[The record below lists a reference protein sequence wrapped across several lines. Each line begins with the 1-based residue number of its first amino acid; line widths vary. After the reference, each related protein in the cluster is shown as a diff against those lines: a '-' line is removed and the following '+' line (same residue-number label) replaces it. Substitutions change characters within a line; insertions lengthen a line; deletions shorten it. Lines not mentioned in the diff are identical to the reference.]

1 MAVGL
6 DPIMWY
12 DVPTLLNF
20 SYSRWTVDDPGPRQ
34 VLARRLRA
42 LREERWPGRKVNQ
55 DQLAAALSGTGKS
68 VSVPLVSS
76 WESRTNP
83 QVPPTS
89 RIQDIATFYAT
100 PRSFDGKI
108 GRLLSPSELS
118 APEQAAREALL
129 QELTRLRSEAL
140 VSPVRSSEPA
150 TNMDRTPPG
159 APSVSAWPYRFG
171 VGDRITIVCG
181 RVPED
186 MRQEMPYTDPLD
198 PDFIES
204 YRYADLDAL
213 IELWGHLR
221 AANPDSPAQYRTAD
235 QLRRDDYTGHL
246 VSLGGVDWNVA
257 TSSVL
262 ARLQLPVTQVN
273 EWEKKEGAYF
283 EVTEDDGRKVPHRPV
298 LKESGGRKILRE
310 DVALFARA
318 VNPYNR
324 ERFVTICNG
333 MYGRGVYGAVR
344 ALTDER
350 FRDRNREYIKAQFAD
365 SEAFC
370 LLIRVTVENTLTL
383 TPDWTL
389 PETRLFE
396 WSR

>member
-1 MAVGL
+1 MIRYAVSTKLQLNRGEPVDGP
-6 DPIMWY
+6 DP
-12 DVPTLLNF
+12 
-20 SYSRWTVDDPGPRQ
+20 RH

-42 LREERWPGRKVNQ
+42 LREERWPGRKVHQ
-55 DQLAAALSGTGKS
+55 AQLAEALSAAGKS

-83 QVPPTS
+83 QVPPAS
-89 RIQDIATFYAT
+89 RIQDIATFFAS
-100 PRSFDGKI
+100 PRSFDGKTS
-108 GRLLSPSELS
+108 RLLSPSELS
-118 APEQAAREALL
+118 APEQAARQELL
-129 QELTRLRSEAL
+129 LELTRLRSEAL
-140 VSPVRSSEPA
+140 EALDRSSDSTTISDGTRAIAQRFNAE
-150 TNMDRTPPG
+150 
-159 APSVSAWPYRFG
+159 PYRFRADDL
-171 VGDRITIVCG
+171 VTIVCG
-181 RVPED
+181 QVTED
-186 MRQEMPYTDPLD
+186 MRLRMPYTDPLD
-198 PDFIES
+198 PDFIEL
-204 YRYADLDAL
+204 YGYADLDAL

-221 AANPDSPAQYRTAD
+221 AVNPTTPFAYRSAD
-235 QLRRDDYTGHL
+235 QLRGDDYSGHL

-262 ARLQLPVTQVN
+262 ARLQLPVAQVN
-273 EWEKKEGAYF
+273 DWDTEGGAYF
-283 EVTEDDGRKVPHRPV
+283 EVTEEDGRKVPHRP
-298 LKESGGRKILRE
+298 LLEESGGRKILRE

-318 VNPYNR
+318 VNPFNR
-324 ERFVTICNG
+324 KRFVTICNG

-350 FRDRNREYIKAQFAD
+350 FRHRNGEYIKARFAD

-370 LLIRVTVENTLTL
+370 ILTRVTVENTLTL

>member
-1 MAVGL
+1 
-6 DPIMWY
+6 
-12 DVPTLLNF
+12 
-20 SYSRWTVDDPGPRQ
+20 VDDPGPRQ

-42 LREERWPGRKVNQ
+42 LREERWPGRKVHQ
-55 DQLAAALSGTGKS
+55 AQLAAALSGAGKS

-83 QVPPTS
+83 QVPPAS
-89 RIQDIATFYAT
+89 RIQDICTFFAS

-108 GRLLSPSELS
+108 GRLLRPSELS
-118 APEQAAREALL
+118 APEQAAREELL
-129 QELTRLRSEAL
+129 QELTRLRGEAL
-140 VSPVRSSEPA
+140 EALDQSSDPTA
-150 TNMDRTPPG
+150 ISDGTR
-159 APSVSAWPYRFG
+159 AIAQSVSADPYRFKA
-171 VGDRITIVCG
+171 GDRVTVVCG
-181 RVPED
+181 QVPRD
-186 MRQEMPYTDPLD
+186 MRQQMPYTDPLD
-198 PDFIES
+198 PDFIAS

-221 AANPDSPAQYRTAD
+221 AANPTSPVRYLTAE
-235 QLRRDDYTGHL
+235 QLREDDYTGHL
-246 VSLGGVDWNVA
+246 VLLGGVDWNVA
-257 TSSVL
+257 TGSVL
-262 ARLQLPVTQVN
+262 ARLQLPVAQVS
-273 EWEKKEGAYF
+273 EWDTEGGAYF
-283 EVTEDDGRKVPHRPV
+283 EITEEDGRKVQHRP
-298 LKESGGRKILRE
+298 LLEESGGREILRE

-318 VNPYNR
+318 VSPFNQK
-324 ERFVTICNG
+324 RFVTVCNG

-350 FRDRNREYIKAQFAD
+350 FRDRNADFIRAQYAT

>member
-1 MAVGL
+1 M
-6 DPIMWY
+6 
-12 DVPTLLNF
+12 
-20 SYSRWTVDDPGPRQ
+20 VDDPGPRQ

-42 LREERWPGRKVNQ
+42 LREERWPGRKVHQ
-55 DQLAAALSGTGKS
+55 AQLAAALSGTGKS

-76 WESRTNP
+76 WESRSNP
-83 QVPPTS
+83 RVPPAS
-89 RIQDIATFYAT
+89 RIQDIATFFAS
-100 PRSFDGKI
+100 PRSFDGKT
-108 GRLLSPSELS
+108 GRLFSPSELTT
-118 APEQAAREALL
+118 PEQAAREELL
-129 QELTRLRSEAL
+129 QELTRLRSKAL
-140 VSPVRSSEPA
+140 DALDRSTDVTSISDSTRA
-150 TNMDRTPPG
+150 I
-159 APSVSAWPYRFG
+159 AQSVSADPYRLRA
-171 VGDRITIVCG
+171 GDRITIVCG
-181 RVPED
+181 RVPEG
-186 MRQEMPYTDPLD
+186 MRQKMPYTDPRD

-221 AANPDSPAQYRTAD
+221 AANPTNLVRYRSAD
-235 QLRRDDYTGHL
+235 QLTRDDYTGHL

-273 EWEKKEGAYF
+273 EWDKEGGAYF
-283 EVTEDDGRKVPHRPV
+283 EVTEEDGRKVPHRP
-298 LKESGGRKILRE
+298 LLEESGGRKILRE

-318 VNPYNR
+318 VSPFNQQ
-324 ERFVTICNG
+324 RFVTVCNG
-333 MYGRGVYGAVR
+333 MYGRGVLGAVR

-350 FRDRNREYIKAQFAD
+350 FRDRNREYIKSQFAA
-365 SEAFC
+365 SQAFC
-370 LLIRVTVENTLTL
+370 LLMRVTVENTLTL